1 MITKEQ
7 CRAAR
12 GLLDWTQQ
20 DLADAAALSKTA
32 INNFERGVKDVRGE
46 SLQAIRTAFEACDI
60 EFVGDYGVH
69 KRRDTVKILN
79 GADVLPVLW
88 DDIYDTLKDVGGEVL
103 IANLDERR
111 SHQAHPE
118 KLQAH
123 LDRLTARGITER
135 LLCCE
140 GDTYF
145 LQPSSFY
152 RWLPKAGYEA
162 GMTSF
167 IYGGKVALQLWNES
181 MIILIQSTAAYEAEL
196 QRFELLWKNAGI
208 PPHSQSQ

>member
-46 SLQAIRTAFEACDI
+46 SLLAIRAAFEKHDI

-69 KRRDTVKILN
+69 KRRDTVRILN
-79 GADVLPVLW
+79 GEEALPHLW
-88 DDIYDTLKDVGGEVL
+88 DDIYETLRHTGGEVL

-111 SHQAHPE
+111 SHLAHPE
-118 KLQAH
+118 KLRAH
-123 LDRLTARGITER
+123 LDRLTRAGITER

-140 GDTYF
+140 GDNYF
-145 LQPSSFY
+145 LQPASYY
-152 RWLPKAGYEA
+152 RWLPRTGYES

-181 MIILIQSTAAYEAEL
+181 MIILIHSAAAYEAEL
-196 QRFELLWKNAGI
+196 QRFELLWKNAVI
-208 PPHSQSQ
+208 PEYDTLQ